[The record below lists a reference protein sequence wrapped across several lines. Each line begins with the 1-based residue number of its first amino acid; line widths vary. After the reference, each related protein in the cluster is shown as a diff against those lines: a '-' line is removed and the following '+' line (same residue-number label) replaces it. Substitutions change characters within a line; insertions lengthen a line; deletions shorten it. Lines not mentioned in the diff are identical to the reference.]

1 MPNDHRK
8 YLFDLNN
15 FDRKKER
22 EVDPDLPPPPPV
34 FSLEDMGAAEKEGF
48 ARGYEEALEEARVS
62 REQYIASQVSGLNE
76 QIKSLLLTEQM
87 REKRYEEEVLRLTFS
102 LFSKIFPSMS
112 AKHSIDEIL
121 QVIRQVISKQPKT
134 SILIEVPHADLGD
147 VAAHIALLI
156 ESSNGLISITGA
168 DDIGPGGCRLSWEN
182 GGAFRDQTAL
192 VEELSA
198 EIEDILAPGSQKS
211 QNNES
216 DTLIGIEDESDV
228 SPDDQGQE
236 TDKGE
241 DQ

>member
-34 FSLEDMGAAEKEGF
+34 FSLEDMGAAEKEGY
-48 ARGYEEALEEARVS
+48 ARGHQEALEEARVS
-62 REQYIASQVSGLNE
+62 REQYIASQVSGLND

-87 REKRYEEEVLRLTFS
+87 REKRYEEEVARLTLS

-112 AKHSIDEIL
+112 AKHSIDEML
-121 QVIRQVISKQPKT
+121 QVIRQVIAKQPRT
-134 SILIEVPHADLGD
+134 SILIKVPQADLGD
-147 VAAHIALLI
+147 IASHIALLI
-156 ESSNGLISITGA
+156 ESSNGLVSITGV
-168 DDIGPGGCRLSWEN
+168 DDLGPGSCKLSWEN

-192 VEELSA
+192 VDELTA
-198 EIEDILAPGSQKS
+198 GIEDVLAPKAQKS

-216 DTLIGIEDESDV
+216 DKLIEMDEDPV
-228 SPDDQGQE
+228 ISPDDLEQE
-236 TDKGE
+236 PDKGE